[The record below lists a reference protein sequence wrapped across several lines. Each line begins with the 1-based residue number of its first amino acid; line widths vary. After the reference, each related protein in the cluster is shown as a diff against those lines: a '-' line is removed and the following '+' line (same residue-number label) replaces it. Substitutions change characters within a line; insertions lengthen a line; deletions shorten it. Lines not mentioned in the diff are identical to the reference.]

1 MIGWEN
7 FFIAEVGAS
16 AALLGLIFVGVSI
29 NLTRI
34 ISLPGLPNRALLA
47 LIILLTILVM
57 CSLLLVPG
65 QSQTLVGIELLVVGL
80 LVWITA
86 TRLDVMNSAKERTSI
101 SLILHVEYG
110 SYSVSSI
117 ALSYRGYRCAN
128 TWCGRP
134 VLVSTCD
141 YYFIYQSHSGCVG
154 FACRDQPLGIIVGF
168 ILPFLIQYSFKL
180 NHSNIPMLLE
190 FVQGRII
197 RTPKITA
204 YFERY
209 LSDIIDNEEKNEQ

>member
-57 CSLLLVPG
+57 CSLLLIPG

-80 LVWITA
+80 IVWITA
-86 TRLDVMNSAKERTSI
+86 TRLDIMILLKKEPQYRSSYMFNMALTQSALLPYI
-101 SLILHVEYG
+101 V
-110 SYSVSSI
+110 
-117 ALSYRGYRCAN
+117 A
-128 TWCGRP
+128 
-134 VLVSTCD
+134 
-141 YYFIYQSHSGCVG
+141 
-154 FACRDQPLGIIVGF
+154 GIIVLTRGAGGLYWLVPAIIISF
-168 ILPFLIQYSFKL
+168 IKAILDAWV
-180 NHSNIPMLLE
+180 LLVE
-190 FVQGRII
+190 INR
-197 RTPKITA
+197 
-204 YFERY
+204 
-209 LSDIIDNEEKNEQ
+209 

>member
-86 TRLDVMNSAKERTSI
+86 TRLDMMILLKKEPQYRS
-101 SLILHVEYG
+101 
-110 SYSVSSI
+110 SYMFNM
-117 ALSYRGYRCAN
+117 AL
-128 TWCGRP
+128 T
-134 VLVSTCD
+134 
-141 YYFIYQSHSGCVG
+141 Q
-154 FACRDQPLGIIVGF
+154 FALLPYIVAGIIVLTRGAGGLYWLVPAIIISF
-168 ILPFLIQYSFKL
+168 IKAILDAWV
-180 NHSNIPMLLE
+180 LLVE
-190 FVQGRII
+190 INR
-197 RTPKITA
+197 
-204 YFERY
+204 
-209 LSDIIDNEEKNEQ
+209 